1 MKLLPIILSF
11 PLVSLLGEAVKADIW
26 VDGYQ
31 RKDGT
36 HVRGHWKT
44 KPNNSLLDNYSHQ
57 GNYNPYKKIILLK
70 YLHAGTEVLLFPVY
84 ADNKKIIFLLN
95 KHI

>member
-11 PLVSLLGEAVKADIW
+11 PLVSLLGETVKADIW

-36 HVRGHWKT
+36 HGQGHWKS
-44 KPNNSLLDNYSHQ
+44 KPNNRL
-57 GNYNPYKKIILLK
+57 
-70 YLHAGTEVLLFPVY
+70 
-84 ADNKKIIFLLN
+84 
-95 KHI
+95 